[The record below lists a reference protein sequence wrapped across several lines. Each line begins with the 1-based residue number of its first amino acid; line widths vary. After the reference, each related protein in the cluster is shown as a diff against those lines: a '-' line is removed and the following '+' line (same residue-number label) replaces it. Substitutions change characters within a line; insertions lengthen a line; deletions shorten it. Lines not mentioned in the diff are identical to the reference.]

1 MTQIRLI
8 PSTHYLS
15 NTNYLSVSNANNMYN
30 NTNNASYATVT
41 NSQNGTTSYYIY
53 LRGFNFSSIPSNA
66 IINSFTIKL
75 KAYENGVSTS
85 TNYRPYLCN
94 GTTQIT
100 NAYSNV
106 LSTNV
111 QTLTFSNGSMTWE
124 TLKGYGDNFGIRI
137 NCRRSNRNTT
147 SYVYIYG
154 AEIEVDYTIP
164 IYHQITAINNTDL
177 VESIIPEGLTN
188 VLEGDDYSLKIYA
201 DTFGDFTVEDNGVDV
216 TEDLQYEIPQEGTQ
230 EFTGIPVT
238 YDSENSFYD
247 SIYTGS
253 TSDGLAPSTSTS
265 RICAFVSQTNYAE
278 AKLIY
283 NFDCS
288 SIPQNATI
296 TSVTCVAAAA
306 CYSNGQY
313 FDTKTLQLYNGN
325 TAKGSAVT
333 ITGNGNTPEEH
344 NINGGQ
350 WTRNELNDIKIVVY
364 IKRGSDTTQA
374 SFSFWG
380 ATLTVN
386 YTIPSEPYYEYTL
399 TNVND
404 DHEIVVRE
412 SIYIPPE
419 EDPEIEYHS
428 LTISSIN
435 ATTTPK
441 RGTTRVESGDSETIT
456 IYPDDPQITLIL
468 DNGVDVSSQLV
479 AHGRAIENPVVS
491 TAQGASYGFV
501 YSSSTGYYIS
511 NNKGVD
517 KSAAVCRI
525 DFDLPVRCLVTIEYI
540 NYAEATYDF
549 GVFGNIDSP
558 LSNNYYEAGSNGATI
573 TDNDYKLA
581 CNTSSYNSSSPQT
594 ITYEI
599 PSGEHYI
606 NIKFSKDDATS
617 SNNDTIQWKIVSIE
631 PLEANNYYTYTL
643 NNINQD
649 HSLVFIF
656 GDVTYYFVNSSL
668 NGNGKINPNGQMI
681 QLPGDSYRLTIVP
694 TNNGDTIT
702 ITDNNVDVTSKLER
716 KEVTTEK
723 DGQTITVVN
732 YIYRLSNIQET
743 HNLVVSSVS
752 QGLSSSIKL
761 NNQWNEGELKRKQDN
776 EWETVSYTR
785 IWVHNGTAWIENTQ
799 RTITTNGMIFGGVIN
814 NGGE

>member
-1 MTQIRLI
+1 MSRPISYTSAITINPTSAVDATNIASQNTSYPWSMGYNSVSNTSNYARIQLNSTSTSVDCYIYYTFSISNIPEDATINSVSCSARISRNSRVSNSNIQLYNGTTAKGSSTTFTSTNTNGASVTITNISSTGSWSVNELNNIRLRI
-8 PSTHYLS
+8 SGRR
-15 NTNYLSVSNANNMYN
+15 SNANNSSYIYFWGCDLTIN
-30 NTNNASYATVT
+30 YTVNGVAYEITASSDYTGATVSPLSQEIMSGESTSVIIYT
-41 NSQNGTTSYYIY
+41 ND
-53 LRGFNFSSIPSNA
+53 
-66 IINSFTIKL
+66 INS
-75 KAYENGVSTS
+75 
-85 TNYRPYLCN
+85 
-94 GTTQIT
+94 
-100 NAYSNV
+100 
-106 LSTNV
+106 
-111 QTLTFSNGSMTWE
+111 
-124 TLKGYGDNFGIRI
+124 
-137 NCRRSNRNTT
+137 
-147 SYVYIYG
+147 
-154 AEIEVDYTIP
+154 
-164 IYHQITAINNTDL
+164 
-177 VESIIPEGLTN
+177 II
-188 VLEGDDYSLKIYA
+188 
-201 DTFGDFTVEDNGVDV
+201 VEDNNVDV
-216 TEDLQYEIPQEGTQ
+216 TEDLQYVIPQEGTQ

-265 RICAFVSQTNYAE
+265 RICAFVSQTDYAE

-558 LSNNYYEAGSNGATI
+558 LSNNYYAAGSNGATI

-581 CNTSSYNSSSPQT
+581 CNTSSHNSSSPQT

-656 GDVTYYFVNSSL
+656 GDVTYYFVTSSL
-668 NGNGKINPNGQMI
+668 NGSGKINPSGQMVV
-681 QLPGDSYRLTIVP
+681 LPGDNYRLTIVP
-694 TNNGDTIT
+694 ENIDDVVS
-702 ITDNNVDVTSKLER
+702 ITDNNTDVTNSLVEKQE
-716 KEVTTEK
+716 TIEK
-723 DGQTITVVN
+723 DGRTYVIVN
-732 YIYRLSNIQET
+732 YIYTLQNIQTGHTLNIIVQKTNSLFLKQNSNWIKITKVFVKE
-743 HNLVVSSVS
+743 NNIWSSVDDFE
-752 QGLSSSIKL
+752 SIF
-761 NNQWNEGELKRKQDN
+761 ND
-776 EWETVSYTR
+776 ETVY
-785 IWVHNGTAWIENTQ
+785 IKQ
-799 RTITTNGMIFGGVIN
+799 
-814 NGGE
+814 

>member
-1 MTQIRLI
+1 MSRVITYTSAVTFNPTSAVGATNISSQ
-8 PSTHYLS
+8 
-15 NTNYLSVSNANNMYN
+15 NTSYPWSRGYNSVSNTSNYARIQLNST
-30 NTNNASYATVT
+30 NTSTDC
-41 NSQNGTTSYYIY
+41 YIY
-53 LRGFNFSSIPSNA
+53 YTFSISNIPEDA
-66 IINSFTIKL
+66 TINSVSCSARISRNSRVSNSTIQLYNRTTAKGSSTTFT
-75 KAYENGVSTS
+75 STS
-85 TNYRPYLCN
+85 TT
-94 GTTQIT
+94 GTSVTPT
-100 NAYSNV
+100 NISSTGSWSVNE
-106 LSTNV
+106 LNNIRLRISGRRSSTN
-111 QTLTFSNGSMTWE
+111 
-124 TLKGYGDNFGIRI
+124 
-137 NCRRSNRNTT
+137 NTG
-147 SYVYIYG
+147 YIYFWG
-154 AEIEVDYTIP
+154 CDLTINYTVNGVGYEITASSDYTGATVSPLSQEIMSGESASVI
-164 IYHQITAINNTDL
+164 IYTNDIN
-177 VESIIPEGLTN
+177 SII
-188 VLEGDDYSLKIYA
+188 
-201 DTFGDFTVEDNGVDV
+201 VEDNNIDV
-216 TEDLQYEIPQEGTQ
+216 TEDLQYVIPQEGSQ
-230 EFTGIPVT
+230 EFTGIPIT

-265 RICAFVSQTNYAE
+265 RICAFVSQTAYAE

-325 TAKGSAVT
+325 TAKGSSVT
-333 ITGNGNTPEEH
+333 ITGNGNTPTEH

-435 ATTTPK
+435 ATTTPR

-456 IYPDDPQITLIL
+456 IYPDDPQVTLIL

-479 AHGRAIENPVVS
+479 AHGGTIQGPIVS

-558 LSNNYYEAGSNGATI
+558 LSNNYYAAGSNGATI

-581 CNTSSYNSSSPQT
+581 CNTSSQNSSSPQT

-599 PSGEHYI
+599 PSGEHFI
-606 NIKFSKDDATS
+606 NIKYSKDDATS
-617 SNNDTIQWKIVSIE
+617 SNNDTLRFKFLNIE

-656 GDVTYYFVNSSL
+656 GNVTYYFVTSSL
-668 NGNGKINPNGQMI
+668 NGIGKINPSGQMVV
-681 QLPGDSYRLTIVP
+681 LPGDNYRLTIVP
-694 TNNGDTIT
+694 ENIDDVVSIADNNIDVTNNLVKKQETI
-702 ITDNNVDVTSKLER
+702 
-716 KEVTTEK
+716 EK
-723 DGQTITVVN
+723 DGSTYVVVN
-732 YIYRLSNIQET
+732 YIYTLQNIQTGHTLNIIVQKTNSLFLKQNSNWIKITKVFVKE
-743 HNLVVSSVS
+743 NNRWLSV
-752 QGLSSSIKL
+752 
-761 NNQWNEGELKRKQDN
+761 DN
-776 EWETVSYTR
+776 FESLFN
-785 IWVHNGTAWIENTQ
+785 NGTVYIKQ
-799 RTITTNGMIFGGVIN
+799 
-814 NGGE
+814 